1 ASWFK
6 SVRPFGRLRGR
17 TNPAAVKKQ
26 QEPRRRLGDTRLL
39 GARGCLL
46 PRLAFF
52 PLEFS
57 APATM
62 KHPTMVIAAPE
73 NNSVFWINFCFAEYN
88 IFMKKIILWKGG

>member
-1 ASWFK
+1 
-6 SVRPFGRLRGR
+6 
-17 TNPAAVKKQ
+17 
-26 QEPRRRLGDTRLL
+26 
-39 GARGCLL
+39 L

-57 APATM
+57 AQAAM
-62 KHPTMVIAAPE
+62 KHPTMVIAAHE